1 MIESGLF
8 PGALKRSFPRINAG
22 APTTLPT
29 TKVRAAWRERY
40 LTNDDLVCYTSNQ
53 CQTRSDMR
61 FITIA
66 LGSASLFLIAAA
78 VAQTAPPPGTAAQR
92 KANQQ
97 ARIAQ
102 GVKSGQL
109 TAHETGNLETREA
122 SVNKEERN
130 MRAANNG
137 KLTAADRTAINNRQ
151 NKISNS
157 IYQDKHNAAV
167 QK

>member
-1 MIESGLF
+1 
-8 PGALKRSFPRINAG
+8 
-22 APTTLPT
+22 
-29 TKVRAAWRERY
+29 
-40 LTNDDLVCYTSNQ
+40 
-53 CQTRSDMR
+53 MR
-61 FITIA
+61 FSTIA

-78 VAQTAPPPGTAAQR
+78 VAQTAPPPPGTAVQR

-102 GVKSGQL
+102 GVKSGQS
-109 TAHETGNLETREA
+109 TAHETANLETREA
-122 SVNKEERN
+122 SVNKEEHN
-130 MRAANNG
+130 MRAADNG

-157 IYQDKHNAAV
+157 IYKDKHNAAV

>member
-1 MIESGLF
+1 MKI
-8 PGALKRSFPRINAG
+8 A
-22 APTTLPT
+22 TL
-29 TKVRAAWRERY
+29 
-40 LTNDDLVCYTSNQ
+40 
-53 CQTRSDMR
+53 
-61 FITIA
+61 A
-66 LGSASLFLIAAA
+66 LGTTYLLLSFAA
-78 VAQTAPPPGTAAQR
+78 VAQTAPPPGTAGQR

-109 TAHETGNLETREA
+109 TAHETANLEHREA

-130 MRAANNG
+130 MRAADNG
-137 KLTAADRTAINNRQ
+137 KLTAADRAALNNRQ

>member
-1 MIESGLF
+1 M
-8 PGALKRSFPRINAG
+8 RIG
-22 APTTLPT
+22 TL
-29 TKVRAAWRERY
+29 V
-40 LTNDDLVCYTSNQ
+40 
-53 CQTRSDMR
+53 
-61 FITIA
+61 I
-66 LGSASLFLIAAA
+66 GSASLLLIVAA
-78 VAQTAPPPGTAAQR
+78 VAQTAPPPGTVGQR

-102 GVKSGQL
+102 GVKDGQL
-109 TAHETGNLETREA
+109 TAHETANLESREA

-137 KLTAADRTAINNRQ
+137 KLTAADRAALNNRQ

-157 IYQDKHNAAV
+157 IYNDKHNAAV

>member
-1 MIESGLF
+1 MKI
-8 PGALKRSFPRINAG
+8 A
-22 APTTLPT
+22 TL
-29 TKVRAAWRERY
+29 
-40 LTNDDLVCYTSNQ
+40 
-53 CQTRSDMR
+53 
-61 FITIA
+61 A
-66 LGSASLFLIAAA
+66 LGTTYLLLSFAA
-78 VAQTAPPPGTAAQR
+78 VAQTAPPPGTAGQR

-109 TAHETGNLETREA
+109 TAHETANLEHREA

-130 MRAANNG
+130 MRAGDNG
-137 KLTAADRTAINNRQ
+137 KLTAADRAALNNRQ

-157 IYQDKHNAAV
+157 IYRDKHNAAV

>member
-1 MIESGLF
+1 
-8 PGALKRSFPRINAG
+8 
-22 APTTLPT
+22 
-29 TKVRAAWRERY
+29 
-40 LTNDDLVCYTSNQ
+40 
-53 CQTRSDMR
+53 MR
-61 FITIA
+61 FSTIA

-78 VAQTAPPPGTAAQR
+78 VAQTAPPPGTAGQR

-109 TAHETGNLETREA
+109 TAHETANLETREA
-122 SVNKEERN
+122 SVNKEEHN
-130 MRAANNG
+130 MRAADNG

-157 IYQDKHNAAV
+157 IYKDKHNAAV

>member
-1 MIESGLF
+1 MKIGTFTLVTASVLF
-8 PGALKRSFPRINAG
+8 
-22 APTTLPT
+22 TL
-29 TKVRAAWRERY
+29 
-40 LTNDDLVCYTSNQ
+40 
-53 CQTRSDMR
+53 
-61 FITIA
+61 
-66 LGSASLFLIAAA
+66 AAA
-78 VAQTAPPPGTAAQR
+78 AQTAQTAPAPGTAAQR

-109 TAHETGNLETREA
+109 TAHETANLETREG
-122 SVNKEERN
+122 SVNKEEHA
-130 MRAANNG
+130 MRAADNG

-157 IYQDKHNAAV
+157 IYKDKHNDAV